1 MGRLWGR
8 AGNSNNSD
16 VNQRNVEWLNPQRHT
31 VGSALGQP
39 KLGSI
44 FSLASHILG
53 ERAYFLQSPIFCSSD
68 QKNLC

>member
-53 ERAYFLQSPIFCSSD
+53 E
-68 QKNLC
+68 